1 MTTGLRR
8 AQTSYAILRNAKSEL
23 EAEQRFLT
31 GLIGLCSF
39 FALLTFGYGIV
50 YPWAFVL
57 TAMLISVS
65 LVALAQLGESRED
78 HRAMSKRLERAER
91 KLNEIKNNKE

>member
-8 AQTSYAILRNAKSEL
+8 AQTSYAILLNATSKL

-31 GLIGLCSF
+31 GLSGFCSF

-50 YPWAFVL
+50 FPWSFIL
-57 TAMLISVS
+57 TALFMGVSV
-65 LVALAQLGESRED
+65 AAMIQLGESRED
-78 HRAMSKRLERAER
+78 HRVMSKRLARAER
-91 KLNEIKNNKE
+91 KLNEIKHNKE

>member
-8 AQTSYAILRNAKSEL
+8 AQTSYAILLNATRRL

-31 GLIGLCSF
+31 GLAGFCAF

-50 YPWAFVL
+50 YPWAFFL
-57 TAMLISVS
+57 MAGFIGISVGA
-65 LVALAQLGESRED
+65 LVQLVESKED
-78 HRAMSKRLERAER
+78 HRVMSKRLERAER
-91 KLNEIKNNKE
+91 KLNETKHKE